1 VVRVADKIRV
11 KVDHRELTLTNLGKV
26 LYPAAKFTKAEVI
39 DHYTR
44 VSPAMLPHLRGR
56 PVTVKR
62 YPDGV
67 DGPFF
72 FEKNRPAHTPAWVRT
87 ARLAAPGSTKQRESV
102 EYAVIDDL
110 PTLVYFA
117 GLAALE
123 FHTPMWRVDDEGRPQ
138 PPDTMVFDLDPGA
151 PATIVECCRVALR
164 LREVLK
170 EDGLTGR
177 PKTSGNKG
185 MQVYVP
191 WTGRPEIPSEYAKA
205 LAQRLE
211 KEHPDEIVSQM
222 ARKLR
227 PGKVFI
233 DWSQNNPAK
242 TTVTPYSLRANPLP
256 TVSTPIT
263 WEEVEGCTRPDDLVF
278 TAGDVLRRVE
288 RFGDLMAPPERGE
301 TGDGP

>member
-1 VVRVADKIRV
+1 MPEKIRV
-11 KVDHRELTLTNLGKV
+11 RVDGRQLTLTNLGKV
-26 LYPAAKFTKAEVI
+26 LYPEAGFTKAEVI
-39 DHYTR
+39 DYYTR
-44 VSPAMLPHLRGR
+44 VAPFLLPHIAGR
-56 PVTVKR
+56 ALTVKR
-62 YPDGV
+62 YPEGV

-87 ARLAAPGSTKQRESV
+87 ARLPAPGSTKGRETI
-102 EYAVIDDL
+102 EYAVVDDL

-123 FHTPMWRVDDEGRPQ
+123 LHTPMWRVDDEGRPQ

-151 PATIVECCRVALR
+151 PATIVECRRVALR
-164 LREVLK
+164 LREALG
-170 EDGLTGR
+170 EDGLDGR

-191 WTGRPEIPSEYAKA
+191 WSHREEDPSAYARA
-205 LAQRLE
+205 LARRLE
-211 KEHPDEIVSQM
+211 KERPDEVVSLM

-242 TTVTPYSLRANPLP
+242 TTVAPYSLRANPVP
-256 TVSTPIT
+256 TVSTPLT
-263 WEEVEGCTRPDDLVF
+263 WEEVEELRTPQEYVF
-278 TAGDVLRRVE
+278 TAPDVLERVG
-288 RFGDLMAPPERGE
+288 RFGDLMAPPERGPD
-301 TGDGP
+301 TGGP

>member
-1 VVRVADKIRV
+1 MADKVRV
-11 KVDHRELTLTNLGKV
+11 KVDQRELTLTNLGKV
-26 LYPAAKFTKAEVI
+26 LYPEAGFTKAEVI
-39 DHYTR
+39 DYYSR
-44 VSPAMLPHLRGR
+44 VAPAMLAHLSGR
-56 PVTVKR
+56 PLTVKR
-62 YPDGV
+62 YPGGV
-67 DGPFF
+67 DGQFF

-87 ARLAAPGSTKQRESV
+87 ARLPAPGSTKDRDTI
-102 EYAVIDDL
+102 EYAIVDDL

-123 FHTPMWRVDDEGRPQ
+123 FHTPMWRVDEEGRAL

-164 LREVLK
+164 LREALA
-170 EDGLTGR
+170 EDGLTGC

-191 WTGRPEIPSEYAKA
+191 WTGREDDPSGYAKA

-211 KEHPDEIVSQM
+211 KQSPEEIVSQM

-242 TTVTPYSLRANPLP
+242 TTVTPYSLRANPVP
-256 TVSTPIT
+256 TASTPIT
-263 WEEVEGCTRPDDLVF
+263 WEEVAGCARPGDLVF
-278 TAGDVLRRVE
+278 TAEDVLDRVA
-288 RFGDLMAPPERGE
+288 RLGDLMTPPERSQAGE
-301 TGDGP
+301 GP